1 MAFSKNLTIR
11 KHTTFKAGN
20 ETIPCVTVSG
30 AGVTVKAWLDLLNSL
45 KRVGGASEESRK
57 SVFG

>member
-1 MAFSKNLTIR
+1 MCVWEI
-11 KHTTFKAGN
+11 TTFKAGN